1 MMKTFSNIIQS
12 IPEEHW
18 NYYHNTNTTICKPK
32 SFADSRSFTDTYFAN
47 AEKSKIFG
55 LDSLFSNHPW
65 HKIEH
70 SVSIYFLGCYF
81 AWQLEILS
89 HPKLILPQEKK
100 FSEHFLFIW
109 FLACLFHDT
118 YSYTEQNSPIKNY
131 KDFISPANGHKITN
145 LLTRRKSSLT
155 SSALQKS
162 IRSYYTF
169 RQKHWHVNDHGISAG
184 LILFDNLIKIRKDSE
199 GKGSQLDFSKPV
211 ETLYKE
217 AAWAIATH
225 NIYFPT
231 ENDNNLYQS
240 YGLSY
245 LIGHPPILFKE
256 SPFLY
261 LLGLVDTIDPVKT
274 YHCCNSDFVAEHI
287 QLQIEKH
294 DFGYSIQIK
303 VKEPLDFS
311 LLSNK
316 KAGIE
321 RWLKIEYE
329 PDTNSRTIH
338 INIPL

>member
-1 MMKTFSNIIQS
+1 M
-12 IPEEHW
+12 
-18 NYYHNTNTTICKPK
+18 
-32 SFADSRSFTDTYFAN
+32 
-47 AEKSKIFG
+47 
-55 LDSLFSNHPW
+55 
-65 HKIEH
+65 
-70 SVSIYFLGCYF
+70 
-81 AWQLEILS
+81 
-89 HPKLILPQEKK
+89 
-100 FSEHFLFIW
+100 
-109 FLACLFHDT
+109 
-118 YSYTEQNSPIKNY
+118 
-131 KDFISPANGHKITN
+131 
-145 LLTRRKSSLT
+145 
-155 SSALQKS
+155 
-162 IRSYYTF
+162 
-169 RQKHWHVNDHGISAG
+169 
-184 LILFDNLIKIRKDSE
+184 ILFDTLIKIRKESE